1 MDLSSVREILLSLP
15 LTQAAFT
22 VFLAACAV
30 GGACTLL
37 CIGIRA
43 APEVLRDF
51 REWRA
56 LRNATIGDHS
66 GWPESTSQMRP
77 RGRD

>member
-43 APEVLRDF
+43 APEVLKDF

-56 LRNATIGDHS
+56 LRNGTIG
-66 GWPESTSQMRP
+66 ESAAWSDARASVH